1 MRTLV
6 YGLGESGI
14 AAVRALIERGE
25 EEQVIVA
32 DSNDSPRLR
41 ETVRDLGVEGRLE
54 ADSLILEEG
63 FDRVVTS
70 PLVRPQNP
78 VLVAARER
86 NIEVLSEVALGLELL
101 SGERAD
107 MKIVGVTGTNGKT
120 TVVDMLRGIL
130 TAAGVPHVVA
140 GNSWRAL
147 TGCLDEVRE
156 AGLLV
161 LELSSFQLHY
171 LPEPGFDVAALLNVR
186 PDHLNWHAS
195 LEEYATD
202 KLRVF
207 EGQDPQNLALVSA
220 NDEVGRDAVKN
231 LTAETLL
238 VGEGETLVEG
248 GRLLVRN
255 RPLVG
260 VEELPFAGPH
270 NYENALFAA
279 AAAERVGV
287 KVEAVWKGLL
297 GYEVKPHR
305 MRVVAERS
313 GVKYVDDSKA
323 TNPASVAAALA
334 SFEEPVDLIL
344 GGSEKGTDFTEVLP
358 LIEHCRVIVCQGE
371 AGPRIYEFLEERG
384 VGIDVFLYL
393 EKDLAAAVARARKVA
408 HRGDVV
414 LLSPGCASFD
424 QFAGYA
430 ERGMA
435 FAGLVTAKDETTED
449 LSRRNGARSK
459 WRGAGR

>member
-1 MRTLV
+1 MKTLV

-14 AAVRALIERGE
+14 AAARALIERGE
-25 EEQVIVA
+25 EEVIVA

-41 ETVRDLGVEGRLE
+41 KTVRELGVEGRLE
-54 ADSLILEEG
+54 ASTLILEEG

-70 PLVRPQNP
+70 PLVRPRNP
-78 VLVAARER
+78 VLAAARER
-86 NIEVLSEVALGLELL
+86 GVEVLSEVALGLELL
-101 SGERAD
+101 SRERAD
-107 MKIVGVTGTNGKT
+107 IKTVGVTGTNGKT

-130 TAAGVPHVVA
+130 TAAGVPHAVA

-147 TGCLDEVRE
+147 AACLDEVRE
-156 AGLLV
+156 TGLLV

-186 PDHLNWHAS
+186 SDHLNWHAS
-195 LEEYATD
+195 LEEYTTD

-207 EGQDPQNLALVSA
+207 EGQSPRDLALVSA
-220 NDEVGRDAVKN
+220 GDQVGRDAVKN
-231 LTAETLL
+231 LAAETLV

-248 GRLLVRN
+248 GRLLVGGW
-255 RPLVG
+255 PLM
-260 VEELPFAGPH
+260 ELEDLPFAGPH
-270 NYENALFAA
+270 NHENALFAA

-287 KVEAVWKGLL
+287 RSGAIREGLL
-297 GYEVKPHR
+297 GYEVKAHR
-305 MRVVAERS
+305 MRVVATRG

-323 TNPASVAAALA
+323 TNPAAVVAALV

-358 LIEHCRVIVCQGE
+358 LIDRCRVIVCQGE
-371 AGPRIYEFLEERG
+371 AGPRIYEFLTERG

-393 EKDLAAAVARARKVA
+393 ETDLAAAVARARKMA

-430 ERGMA
+430 ERGKA
-435 FAGLVTAKDETTED
+435 FAGLVVTGDVATED
-449 LSRRNGARSK
+449 LPRRNGARPGRR
-459 WRGAGR
+459 RGVGR